1 MMKLV
6 AAFRDFANALKSATC
21 FTTAGFFFVT
31 FIARFSLAEGE
42 AMVLGQSTDLVRQVV
57 GRAGGGDTKSERLTL
72 SCRVIWA
79 WC

>member
-21 FTTAGFFFVT
+21 FTTAGFFFFVT

-57 GRAGGGDTKSERLTL
+57 GRAGGGGTL
-72 SCRVIWA
+72 NRKG
-79 WC
+79 